1 MSEII
6 FSQGSGLNDSL
17 FGKSQDPI
25 KAVITDKAEEFEPGR
40 MQPCVSSG

>member
-25 KAVITDKAEEFEPGR
+25 KAGITD
-40 MQPCVSSG
+40 